1 MNEILERLGV
11 EEDELVEAAFN
22 LYVSH
27 GLAEEEAKTRFRDLL
42 DKYLKDINV
51 SSLLWAGILLNEK
64 IKPEERVDLVADEI
78 LGMDIANYIA
88 GIRGVFEF
96 VRYDKAKP
104 GILGKLDP
112 FLDDVVGG
120 LIAGIMSKIYGD

>member
-1 MNEILERLGV
+1 MKILEEVGV
-11 EEDELVEAAFN
+11 NEEELIEAAFE
-22 LYVSH
+22 LYVPH
-27 GLAEEEAKTRFRDLL
+27 GLSEDEAKRKFRGLL
-42 DKYLKDINV
+42 DKYLDDINV

-64 IKPEERVDLVADEI
+64 FKPEERVDLVADEI
-78 LGMDIANYIA
+78 LGMSIADYIA

-104 GILGKLDP
+104 GILGSLEP
-112 FLDDVVGG
+112 FIDDVVGG

>member
-1 MNEILERLGV
+1 MNEILEKLDI
-11 EEDELVEAAFN
+11 EENELIETAFR

-27 GLAEEEAKTRFRDLL
+27 GLSENEARNIFRNLL
-42 DKYLKDINV
+42 DKYLADLNV

-64 IKPEERVDLVADEI
+64 FKPEERVDLVADEI
-78 LGMDIANYIA
+78 LGMSIANYIA

-104 GILGKLDP
+104 GILSKLDP
-112 FLDDVVGG
+112 FIDDVVGG